1 MVIKRKW
8 AIFAALG
15 VVLLLALN
23 PASGAINTKEI
34 KEVRKK
40 EVLGAKDKQIIDDFV
55 AEAVQELIETRDFS
69 SIGQIRTAIL
79 TRASSNIPGAQ
90 AQYRTQFFDS
100 AYKYISE
107 ALKQAAGLP
116 EDRKFKVTVNLLIL
130 VDRLEDVR
138 LADLGIGMLKDENTV
153 IRYLAVHSV
162 TNPGITKQLNSQNP
176 DNSKLARR
184 IAEQLSGL
192 VDSSG
197 PEIIALMAK
206 FAADVKIPQGE
217 KLLLQIADAQIKR
230 HADWAVKHE
239 FLNAT
244 ILKSL
249 LEKLSS
255 EGAGKPATARRFA
268 QLYSYVIQRYI
279 KGRNYL
285 SAAQKRRLASVL
297 VETEHKCVRK
307 KILEPT
313 IKIRKAVEQGDY
325 ETLWLEHSRLLGD
338 ETRAGE
344 LARKLKFHY
353 GLDPNGNER
362 TAPLTL
368 PEPPKTKVSE

>member
-1 MVIKRKW
+1 MTIKRKG
-8 AIFAALG
+8 AIFAVLG
-15 VVLLLALN
+15 ALLLLVLN
-23 PASGAINTKEI
+23 PAFGAISTKEI
-34 KEVRKK
+34 NDVRKK
-40 EVLGAKDKQIIDDFV
+40 EVLGTKDKQIIDDFV
-55 AEAVQELIETRDFS
+55 AEAVQELVKTRDFS
-69 SIGQIRTAIL
+69 SVGQIRTAIL
-79 TRASSNIPGAQ
+79 TRVSSDRPGAQ
-90 AQYRTQFFDS
+90 AQYRTQFFES

-130 VDRLEDVR
+130 VDRLENLR
-138 LADLGIGMLKDENTV
+138 LIDLVTEMLKDENTV
-153 IRYLAVHSV
+153 IRYLAVHSI
-162 TNPGITKQLNSQNP
+162 TNPGITKQLNSQEP

-184 IAEQLSGL
+184 IAEQLRGL
-192 VDSSG
+192 VDSSS
-197 PEIIALMAK
+197 PETIALMAK
-206 FAADVKIPQGE
+206 FAAEVKIPQGE
-217 KLLLQIADAQIKR
+217 ELLLQIADVRIKR

-239 FLNAT
+239 FLDTT

-255 EGAGKPATARRFA
+255 EGSGKPVIARRFA

-307 KILEPT
+307 KIFEPT
-313 IKIRKAVEQGDY
+313 IKIKKAVEQADY
-325 ETLWLEHSRLLGD
+325 ETLWLEHSSLFGD
-338 ETRAGE
+338 ETRAGQ
-344 LARKLKFHY
+344 LTRKLKFHY